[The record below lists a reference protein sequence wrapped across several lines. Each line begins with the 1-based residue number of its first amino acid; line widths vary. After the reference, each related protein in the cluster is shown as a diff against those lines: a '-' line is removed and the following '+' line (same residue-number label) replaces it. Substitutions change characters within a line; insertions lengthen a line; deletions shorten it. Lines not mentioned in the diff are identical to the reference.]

1 MHSSS
6 VFVLFLGLAAA
17 VSGCGPSTGA
27 KLDKAGDPTYVC
39 LVINSKKVALFMP
52 KADDYSRIVMS
63 GSYQNNDTWTPAS
76 VVNGQDQCVESFTK
90 GQDECKY
97 TMVHV
102 ESLGKRSMAKAYK
115 VYDRNGLAPKLVFPV
130 LTAVISVK
138 LGEVIGITWDDGCH
152 FCADTGDMCVSNI
165 FTLPKTSFNS
175 TVKVSDTALK
185 KLSLDGEGKNCK
197 VGVDRCTGSNGG
209 ECDLKVY
216 VVWTGTDAQGNY
228 LKSASL
234 RFSRFAQYSIKDMYA
249 SAKSN
254 TLAIASEVKST
265 ADSFRL

>member
-185 KLSLDGEGKNCK
+185 KPSLDGEG
-197 VGVDRCTGSNGG
+197 
-209 ECDLKVY
+209 
-216 VVWTGTDAQGNY
+216 
-228 LKSASL
+228 
-234 RFSRFAQYSIKDMYA
+234 
-249 SAKSN
+249 
-254 TLAIASEVKST
+254 
-265 ADSFRL
+265 